1 MSWSIV
7 SKAADK
13 SKSERAVSSPRS
25 WADKISFWI
34 YKKVVSVEFP
44 HLYADLKLFEI
55 PEFCMWNFIW
65 LATIFSINLETKF
78 NPDTGLKLPNSF
90 RSSEGFFNSGV
101 TWAMLKVSG
110 NFPSANERFMII
122 VIDPARISALSL
134 TIWAGHGS
142 RSHDLL
148 GDDRIS
154 FNTLLS
160 EICEKVSKGFVA
172 AGGVG
177 SAWMFESGF
186 ADSRV
191 SLILEILLM
200 KKKSLKEL
208 ASLVLH

>member
-1 MSWSIV
+1 MPNHSVNLLSKRSWSIV

-34 YKKVVSVEFP
+34 YNKAISVEFP
-44 HLYADLKLFEI
+44 LLYADWRLFEI
-55 PEFCMWNFIW
+55 PEFCMWDFIW

-78 NPDTGLKLPNSF
+78 NTDTCLKLLKSF
-90 RSSEGFFNSGV
+90 RSSEGFFNSSV
-101 TWAMLKVSG
+101 TWAILKVSG

-134 TIWAGHGS
+134 TIWVGHGS

-148 GDDRIS
+148 GDYRIS
-154 FNTLLS
+154 FDTLLS
-160 EICEKVSKGFVA
+160 EIFEKVSKGVGA

-177 SAWMFESGF
+177 SGWMFKSDF

-191 SLILEILLM
+191 SLILANHWT
-200 KKKSLKEL
+200 S
-208 ASLVLH
+208 